1 MPTQA
6 EILTDIRSRL
16 DEATGRQW
24 SNEELR
30 RWINDGLRDI
40 SRRAEVLQSVVSI
53 GVLTNIQEYELPGN
67 VVRVH
72 RVEWRPD
79 GEQRVI
85 PLTYQD
91 FHNMDQVW
99 VSSQEISVGD
109 PLFYTMWGYPPNLKV
124 VLYPKPSRNGALKV
138 FFYAMADQLAVDG
151 SDADKEINLPSGWS
165 DLVSLYCE
173 YVALRKDADPRW
185 QEAKALYEETLG
197 DMLDLTRRW
206 TDQAGAVATETSL
219 VPRWLYDPW

>member
-99 VSSQEISVGD
+99 VSSQEISVG
-109 PLFYTMWGYPPNLKV
+109 
-124 VLYPKPSRNGALKV
+124 
-138 FFYAMADQLAVDG
+138 
-151 SDADKEINLPSGWS
+151 
-165 DLVSLYCE
+165 
-173 YVALRKDADPRW
+173 
-185 QEAKALYEETLG
+185 
-197 DMLDLTRRW
+197 
-206 TDQAGAVATETSL
+206 
-219 VPRWLYDPW
+219 